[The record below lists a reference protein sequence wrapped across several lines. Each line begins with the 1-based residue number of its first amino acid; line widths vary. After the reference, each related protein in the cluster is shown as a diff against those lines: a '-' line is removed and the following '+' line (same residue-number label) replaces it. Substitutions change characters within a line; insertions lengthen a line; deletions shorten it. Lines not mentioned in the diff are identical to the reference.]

1 MAGPPEPSEPT
12 AHPPA
17 APSSRLYLLASPRV
31 LLGIMIAAFT
41 AVSFYAGV
49 VSFFD
54 LQTRNAID
62 LTIFMQALTSTVH
75 GHPYPLYESYDCM
88 TKSRCSFL
96 LVHPSPVLYLAV
108 PLYAAAPSPFTLF
121 AIQSVGVG
129 LAAVPLYLLT
139 RHVTGSPGKG
149 LVAAALFLVWAPTLS
164 GEAFSFHLEAFL
176 PLALFTVAML
186 WAMGRYRLGLAA
198 AVVAFLVLEIAPVFV
213 FFIGAIVL
221 TYSLERIF
229 VATETGWRRRR
240 AREPGPGPLGAFL
253 AAFRSELTR
262 RDVRYTLVLMAASA
276 VAFVFLFL
284 FLNVWGAG
292 ILGVP
297 APPLAP
303 GLAGV
308 FYDNS
313 SPGAQS
319 LGTILGGSQILHTT
333 EFWLILYGLVAFIP
347 LLAPRTWLVA
357 LPWIGWTVLT
367 DTSRYVH
374 LGSQYTMVAAVPLFI
389 GVAYGMRRVP
399 IPAPTPA
406 TVPGPNE
413 EGPATPNPPARWRR
427 PRAYRAAWISA
438 LVAVVAL
445 NAVLMPVDPLLQDAG
460 VNLTEPF
467 QSGYQNHTLELL
479 PGFTWADQL
488 AAQVP
493 HAATVTAP
501 PQVFSLVANDP
512 HAIVLLTDKAE
523 SEWSSLPFNVTGGP
537 DDVLLY
543 PGYVHNLSR
552 NFTSNLSEPSLYG
565 LDGWVGSTTVG
576 PLFLYARG
584 HTGPATLY
592 GPAPTPSPV
601 TWSPEGGGLVP
612 GPVGTAETNAS
623 APYGS
628 TISTSPDPNRTAL
641 WWSSPGTFLVAGTY
655 TIQLVVAADGPGV
668 TPSDHRPLL
677 TVLTQGL
684 AVSSANWTF
693 GPSNFTAGG
702 WTTLTF
708 HLSLAYPVPS
718 LALEGVVHA
727 DGIGMAIAAVTVRTA
742 GAV

>member
-1 MAGPPEPSEPT
+1 VDVPEPS
-12 AHPPA
+12 
-17 APSSRLYLLASPRV
+17 ASPGANRV
-31 LLGIMIAAFT
+31 PRLAILRSPKVALGIMIAAFT

-75 GHPYPLYESYDCM
+75 GHPYPFYESYDCM

-108 PLYAAAPSPFTLF
+108 PFYAVAPSPFTLF

-139 RHVTGSPGKG
+139 RHVTGSSGKA
-149 LVAAALFLVWAPTLS
+149 LIAAGLFLVWAPTLS
-164 GEAFSFHLEAFL
+164 GEAFSFHLEALL

-221 TYSLERIF
+221 TYSLERIL
-229 VATETGWRRRR
+229 VATKAGWRRRQ
-240 AREPGPGPLGAFL
+240 AGEAGPGPFGALFAAVRLEL
-253 AAFRSELTR
+253 AR
-262 RDVRYTLVLMAASA
+262 RDIRYTLVLMGASI
-276 VAFVFLFL
+276 VAFALLFL
-284 FLNVWGAG
+284 FLNVWGAR

-319 LGTILGGSQILHTT
+319 LGTILTGGQIVHTT

-374 LGSQYTMVAAVPLFI
+374 LGSQYTMVAAVPVFI

-399 IPAPTPA
+399 LPSPTSVKALAPASGDAVPT
-406 TVPGPNE
+406 T
-413 EGPATPNPPARWRR
+413 PPARWRR
-427 PRAYRAAWISA
+427 GRGYRMAWIAA
-438 LVAVVAL
+438 LVAVVAV
-445 NAVLMPVDPLLQDAG
+445 NAVLMPVDPLLEDAG
-460 VNLTEPF
+460 VSLTEPF
-467 QSGYQNHTLELL
+467 QSGYQNHTLVLL
-479 PGFTWADQL
+479 PGFSYAEQL
-488 AAQVP
+488 ANQVP
-493 HAATVTAP
+493 YSATVTAP
-501 PQVFSLVANDP
+501 PQVFSLFANYP
-512 HAIVLLTDKAE
+512 HAFVLLTDRAE
-523 SEWSSLPFNVTGGP
+523 SEWSALPYSVSGGP

-552 NFTSNLSEPSLYG
+552 NFSANLSDPSRYG

-592 GPAPTPSPV
+592 GPAPAPSSV
-601 TWSPEGGGLVP
+601 TWYPQSGGLVP
-612 GPVGTAETNAS
+612 GPLGSSETNAS

-628 TISTSPDPNRTAL
+628 TISTPPEPNRTAL
-641 WWSSPGTFLVAGTY
+641 WWTSPGTFVVPGSYLVRV
-655 TIQLVVAADGPGV
+655 VVAAEGPDISS
-668 TPSDHRPLL
+668 SDHRSLL
-677 TVLTQGL
+677 TVVTQGL
-684 AVSSANWTF
+684 DVPAENWTF
-693 GPSNFTAGG
+693 TPSNFTAAG

-708 HLSLAYPVPS
+708 GLTLTEPDPS
-718 LALEGVVHA
+718 LVLEGIVHP
-727 DGIGMAIAAVTVRTA
+727 DGIGMSVAAVSLEPT
-742 GAV
+742 GPD